1 MGASVHATEPGSD
14 WYRDL
19 AQMSGDFFYTIR
31 VEPDL
36 AFEFISDNVEN
47 LMGYTAAEVLED
59 PGLLFRV
66 VKDHDLPALQH
77 ALAQRSSVPSSLYLG
92 WTAKAGETVVTQQW
106 YRSRERADGT
116 TVVEGTVRDV
126 TTQMQTQAA
135 LRESEERFRS
145 AMQSSAIAM
154 CLVSPAGQFQTVNQ
168 ALCTLLGRSERTL
181 KSTTWQTLTH
191 PGDLHADVS
200 LVDEILSGQRDSY
213 RLLKR
218 FMRPDGAVVWGDM
231 SVSCVRDDGRVRYF
245 VTQIVDMTAH
255 IETEHA
261 LRASEEQYRLLVEES
276 SDFLLRTHAD
286 TGVIEWVAPAMTRVL
301 GWEPAEVVGRSA
313 LKFLHK
319 DDHPSA
325 FDTRQRMDAGERI
338 SRRQRVLCK
347 DGSYKW
353 MSQVGR
359 ALFDAE
365 GHQIGRISS
374 FQDID
379 AQVRAEQALAES
391 QAAAQADRERLR
403 ATMNAMLDPHF
414 VITPVRDEHNRII
427 DFVHVDA
434 NDAGLAHAG
443 FSREQFIG
451 SRLLELIPGQQ
462 AMIDRYTDVFESGR
476 PMIEDALPFANPAAP
491 DDPDSVRLFDLR
503 GIRVGDALSIT
514 VRDVTDREEAARALA
529 ESQGRYRLLAEHA
542 SDIVY
547 RMHID
552 GTLEWLSDGI
562 AHVTG
567 EPASAFVGR
576 HIDEFVHE
584 PDQELI
590 DAAAE
595 EALIAGKASVRFR
608 LIDDSGELRWL
619 EATLHPVES
628 DNGVILV
635 GGCRDVH
642 TEMQAMSE
650 LDRRA
655 RTDQLTGLPNRDEA
669 LNRLRWLLLKDRPE
683 AIAVAFC
690 DLDGFKAINDTYG
703 HAVGDEWLR
712 EAAERIR
719 SGLDETD
726 LVARMG
732 GDEILVVLPEVHT
745 MRRAVEVCEQL
756 RRSLHDEQARS
767 TVSIG
772 VTLAQTGE
780 DVDAVIA
787 RADRAMYQAKNAGR
801 NRVVALTT

>member
-1 MGASVHATEPGSD
+1 MHATEPGSD

-19 AQMSGDFFYTIR
+19 ALMSGDFFYTLR
-31 VEPDL
+31 VEPDV

-66 VKDHDLPALQH
+66 VKPQDLPALQQ
-77 ALAQRSSVPSSLYLG
+77 ALAQRSSVPRSLHLG
-92 WTAKAGETVVTQQW
+92 WTAKAGENVVTQQW

-126 TTQMQTQAA
+126 TTQMETQAA
-135 LRESEERFRS
+135 LRESEERFRG
-145 AMQSSAIAM
+145 AMQSSSIAM

-168 ALCTLLGRSERTL
+168 ALCTLLGRSEQTL
-181 KSTTWQTLTH
+181 QTTTWQTLTH
-191 PGDLHADVS
+191 PDDLHTDVS
-200 LVDEILSGQRDSY
+200 LVDEILTGQRDSY

-218 FMRPDGAVVWGDM
+218 FIRPDGAVVWGDM

-245 VTQIVDMTAH
+245 ITQIVDMTAH

-261 LRASEEQYRLLVEES
+261 LRASEAQYRLLVEES

-286 TGVIEWVAPAMTRVL
+286 TGVIAWVAPAMTRVL
-301 GWEPAEVVGRSA
+301 GWDTAEVVGRSA
-313 LKFLHK
+313 LEFLHP
-319 DDHPSA
+319 DHRSNA
-325 FDTRQRMDAGERI
+325 FDTRRRMDAGEQV

-347 DGSYKW
+347 DGTYKW

-359 ALFDAE
+359 ALFDDE
-365 GHQIGRISS
+365 GKQIGRISS

-403 ATMNAMLDPHF
+403 ATMDAMLDPHF
-414 VITPVRDEHNRII
+414 LISPVRDEHNRII

-443 FSREQFIG
+443 FSREEFIG
-451 SRLLELIPGQQ
+451 SRLLDLIPGQQ
-462 AMIDRYTDVFESGR
+462 AVIDRYIDVFESSQ
-476 PMIEDALPFANPAAP
+476 PMVEDAIPFANPAFP
-491 DDPDSVRLFDLR
+491 DDPDLVRLFDLR
-503 GIRVGDALSIT
+503 GIRVGEALSVT
-514 VRDVTDREEAARALA
+514 VRDVTAREEAARALA
-529 ESQGRYRLLAEHA
+529 ESQARYRLLAENA

-562 AHVTG
+562 SNVTG
-567 EPASAFVGR
+567 EPASAFIGR

-584 PDQELI
+584 SDQDLI

-595 EALIAGKASVRFR
+595 QALVAGKASVRFR
-608 LIDDSGELRWL
+608 IIDDNEELRWL
-619 EATLHPVES
+619 EATLHPVASEH
-628 DNGVILV
+628 GTILV

-642 TEMQAMSE
+642 TEMQAMAE

-669 LNRLRWLLLKDRPE
+669 LNRLRQLLNTDQPDPV
-683 AIAVAFC
+683 AVAFC
-690 DLDGFKAINDTYG
+690 DLDGFKTINDTYG
-703 HAVGDEWLR
+703 HAVGDQWLR
-712 EAAERIR
+712 QAADRIR
-719 SGLDETD
+719 SRLQDSD
-726 LVARMG
+726 LVARVG
-732 GDEILVVLPEVHT
+732 GDEILVVLPHVHT
-745 MRRAVEVCEQL
+745 VQRADEVCEQL

-772 VTLAQTGE
+772 VTLAHMGE

-787 RADRAMYQAKNAGR
+787 RADQAMYQAKNSGR
-801 NRVVALTT
+801 NRVVQT